1 MRFVAYLAA
10 LMGLLFIAG
19 CGEVNAGVMQVTQ
32 TVILP
37 TESPTNTVLPTATP
51 PPPTQT
57 LRALTSKWGTP
68 APPTLVS
75 GTTSRPNVTEL
86 PDLQA
91 FTWQVVAD
99 GFNQPVALLDAMDGS
114 ERLFVIERGGQ
125 VRVLLDG
132 EILPTPFLDLRDRV
146 GLTGSTSAGILGMAF
161 HPAFNEN
168 RYFFVHY
175 TDPSGQ
181 SVIARFQTNADLKV
195 GDPKSEQRLLE
206 IDYPIGEH
214 KGGDLV
220 FGPDGYLYLRI
231 GDGGGPGNGDA
242 AGNAQNPETLLGSI
256 LRIDVNRGIPYAIPS
271 DNPFASSGG
280 RPEIWVYGL
289 RNPWRFTFD
298 RLTGDLYIADVGE
311 NAWEEIDFIPAGAG
325 GGSNFGWNYFE
336 GTHRYQGQPPP
347 GVRLVEPVFEYD
359 HSQGCAITGGAVYRG
374 EALPEWYGV
383 YIYGDYCQGNVWAL
397 LRHVDGSLENQFHEK
412 VLAYITA
419 FGQDEAG
426 EVYLV
431 DIGGEIFKLIRR

>member
-1 MRFVAYLAA
+1 LFVVERS
-10 LMGLLFIAG
+10 GLVRIIQN
-19 CGEVNAGVMQVTQ
+19 GEV
-32 TVILP
+32 LP
-37 TESPTNTVLPTATP
+37 E
-51 PPPTQT
+51 
-57 LRALTSKWGTP
+57 
-68 APPTLVS
+68 
-75 GTTSRPNVTEL
+75 
-86 PDLQA
+86 
-91 FTWQVVAD
+91 
-99 GFNQPVALLDAMDGS
+99 
-114 ERLFVIERGGQ
+114 
-125 VRVLLDG
+125 
-132 EILPTPFLDLRDRV
+132 PFLDIGDRI

-161 HPAFNEN
+161 HPDFSEN
-168 RYFFVHY
+168 GFFFVHY
-175 TDPSGQ
+175 TNTSGQ
-181 SVIARFQTNADLKV
+181 SVIARFQTSTDLRA
-195 GDPKSEQRLLE
+195 GDPSTEQRLLE

-220 FGPDGYLYLRI
+220 FGPDGYLYLSI
-231 GDGGGPGNGDA
+231 GDGGGPGNGDQP
-242 AGNAQNPETLLGSI
+242 GNAQNPGTLLGSI
-256 LRIDVNRGIPYAIPS
+256 LRINVDGGEPYAIPP

-397 LRHVDGSLENQFHEK
+397 LRHADGSLENQFHEK